1 MQIKQTINCF
11 EFDTN
16 YYVTSIYPLM
26 LKKKLR
32 KKRNKTVEL
41 GINSENEHD
50 TDSDNEYEE
59 PVLKSTQF
67 SSSNSSIVKSITENI
82 IYYIS
87 GYIVKKLKSV
97 MCYSCVTNLRAAEC
111 EHNYLRKN
119 ENLNF
124 LLFPIMMV

>member
-26 LKKKLR
+26 LKTKLR

-50 TDSDNEYEE
+50 TDNEYEE

-67 SSSNSSIVKSITENI
+67 SSSNSSILKSITENI

-87 GYIVKKLKSV
+87 GYIVKKLKSI

>member
-1 MQIKQTINCF
+1 
-11 EFDTN
+11 
-16 YYVTSIYPLM
+16 M
-26 LKKKLR
+26 LKTKLR

-50 TDSDNEYEE
+50 TDNEYEE

-67 SSSNSSIVKSITENI
+67 SSSNSSILKSITENI

-87 GYIVKKLKSV
+87 GYIVKKLKSI

-111 EHNYLRKN
+111 EHNYLRKKSKFFAFSN
-119 ENLNF
+119 YDGLVKPSLSVF
-124 LLFPIMMV
+124 LIKKQKGNYKL